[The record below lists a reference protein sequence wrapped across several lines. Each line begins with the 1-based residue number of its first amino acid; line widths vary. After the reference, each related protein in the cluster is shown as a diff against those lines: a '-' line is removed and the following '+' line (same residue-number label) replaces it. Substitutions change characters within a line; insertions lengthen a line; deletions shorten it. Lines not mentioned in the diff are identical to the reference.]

1 MKNEKENEKEFT
13 THAISNSTF
22 GHYRE
27 QQKKIDEAAKL
38 LEDEGYL
45 VLGGEEREKRK
56 KRVGMM
62 QEELKWYRT
71 YGEYINNNYM
81 NVDAEACSH
90 ADGDTE

>member
-1 MKNEKENEKEFT
+1 MENENEKEFT

-22 GHYRE
+22 GYYRE
-27 QQKKIDEAAKL
+27 QQKKIDEATKL

-71 YGEYINNNYM
+71 YGEYINENFS
-81 NVDAEACSH
+81 NVDAEASAY
-90 ADGDTE
+90 ADEDTE